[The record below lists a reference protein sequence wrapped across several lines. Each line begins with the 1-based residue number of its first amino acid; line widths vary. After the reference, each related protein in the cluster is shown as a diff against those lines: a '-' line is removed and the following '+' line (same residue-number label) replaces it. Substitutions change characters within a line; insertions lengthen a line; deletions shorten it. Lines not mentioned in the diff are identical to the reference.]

1 MVQLAI
7 SAMIDITKA
16 PNCDDE
22 ECMRLIFVM
31 RMTRISIAGMITAL
45 KMSVSAMMNDIST
58 G

>member
-22 ECMRLIFVM
+22 ECMRLILVM
-31 RMTRISIAGMITAL
+31 RMTRIKIAGITIAL
-45 KMSVSAMMNDIST
+45 KISVSAMMNDIST